1 MKGGNVGSQLIEI
14 SSHGRETS
22 FFFNQ
27 ENFIKKKKKEGKTL
41 SERVLVVHSIIFHE
55 WFVSCHIYTQVK
67 IKCMSAIED

>member
-22 FFFNQ
+22 FFLT
-27 ENFIKKKKKEGKTL
+27 KRTSLKKKKEGKTL